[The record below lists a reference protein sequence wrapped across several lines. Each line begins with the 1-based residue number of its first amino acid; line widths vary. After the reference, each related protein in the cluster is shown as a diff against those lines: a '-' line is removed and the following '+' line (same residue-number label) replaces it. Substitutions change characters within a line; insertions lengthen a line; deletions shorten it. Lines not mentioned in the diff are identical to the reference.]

1 MYRVSGPL
9 DVLAR
14 PRLQAAPRATF
25 LRVTIA
31 AAAAG
36 RELPVAATTGL
47 PVAATTGLPTATHD
61 SLLATVQGIVQ
72 GDSG

>member
-47 PVAATTGLPTATHD
+47 PVAATATHA
-61 SLLATVQGIVQ
+61 SLLATATGQGTVE
-72 GDSG
+72 GDTG